1 MSGPVRPTP
10 DTRRAFVLEQTRLA
24 PVPLVPEI
32 RVYTAPAVNPVWF
45 ETARWL
51 GDDNANVPFWCV
63 PWAGGQALAR
73 YVVDHPAIVRGA
85 RVLDFACGGG
95 VVALAAARAGA
106 RVSAVDIDPLACTA
120 TKLAANANALALDV
134 TLRDV
139 VGQPLTDIDIV
150 LAGDV
155 WYERAPAARFRRW
168 LDRLVQRGLT
178 VLTSDAGRGYA
189 PRNARLLATYE
200 VPTPFDLESAPIRTT
215 RVLELGIL

>member
-1 MSGPVRPTP
+1 LNARFAE
-10 DTRRAFVLEQTRLA
+10 RRAFVLEHTRLA
-24 PVPLVPEI
+24 AVPLAPEI

-73 YVVDHPAIVRGA
+73 YLLDHPVAVRGA

-95 VVALAAARAGA
+95 VVALAAARAGG

-120 TKLAANANALALDV
+120 TKLAAEANELAIGVL
-134 TLRDV
+134 LRDV
-139 VGQPLTDIDIV
+139 VGQPLADTDII

-168 LDRLVQRGLT
+168 FDRLVERGLT

-189 PRNARLLATYE
+189 PRNTRELATYE
-200 VPTPFDLESAPIRTT
+200 VPTPFDLESVPVRTT
-215 RVLELGIL
+215 RVLALEPRKAP